1 MEASRPGWGRA
12 VASGEESR
20 GPWRRP
26 RRTGGL
32 SAPPPH
38 GGLPAP
44 RGPLQGE
51 SHPSEPPDRAPG
63 PARRCGLACP
73 CAAPAGSEPTNFG
86 VGRGGGRYQPRGPPG
101 DCAEVGAPATR
112 LGSAVPPDL
121 PGRPA
126 QAGTAFQAAG
136 ATEESG
142 DAPYRK
148 IPRDRRARLWAPL
161 SLGRFRSGEYR
172 RCQSLC
178 SASGT
183 GV

>member
-1 MEASRPGWGRA
+1 MACAFFRFLRRRSYGGRKPRPRWRRAGPGWGRA

-44 RGPLQGE
+44 RGPLQRE
-51 SHPSEPPDRAPG
+51 SHPSGPPDRAPG
-63 PARRCGLACP
+63 PGRRCGLACP

-101 DCAEVGAPATR
+101 DRAEVGDPATR

-126 QAGTAFQAAG
+126 QAGTDFQAAG
-136 ATEESG
+136 TTEG
-142 DAPYRK
+142 G
-148 IPRDRRARLWAPL
+148 
-161 SLGRFRSGEYR
+161 LGTLLTGKFPGIEG
-172 RCQSLC
+172 L
-178 SASGT
+178 ASGPP
-183 GV
+183 